1 MPERERDGWKKI
13 ENQTSLKKRY
23 LSRAQY
29 GSSTFLG
36 RQEEI
41 KLFLS
46 RAVGS
51 VKAHW
56 SERA

>member
-1 MPERERDGWKKI
+1 MGGKKI